1 MDWFLYNREL
11 RHERVNPNNVM
22 VNGNKKLVL
31 IQKTLL
37 KQLKSKEALRTE
49 HKSVETVFRK
59 CP

>member
-1 MDWFLYNREL
+1 MDWFLYNRDL
-11 RHERVNPNNVM
+11 RHERVNPNNAM
-22 VNGNKKLVL
+22 VKGNKKLVL

-49 HKSVETVFRK
+49 YKSVETVFRK